1 MVILECRWQQGC
13 EMLLCQVGGCQIS
26 HQDLRRRRGV
36 LLNGKKKWPALSAR
50 RSALLPPPCQPSM
63 AAALN
68 PGLKPLDSKLQVGP
82 ATNKQTNVSLDYVVD
97 WISNPS
103 IYLHWCSIGEKLSR
117 FK

>member
-50 RSALLPPPCQPSM
+50 PSALLLPPCM
-63 AAALN
+63 AAAPN
-68 PGLKPLDSKLQVGP
+68 PCLKPLDSKLQVGP

-97 WISNPS
+97 
-103 IYLHWCSIGEKLSR
+103 
-117 FK
+117 